1 MKKRTRRQKAI
12 IRRNLFIA
20 FTAIVLA
27 AVIALLSFAIS
38 AVFDIS
44 GKSDGK
50 KSTSKQKAG
59 TTEIETK
66 PEPEPEYYATVLST
80 GDIMVHSPQ
89 LSGAYESQSKSYDF
103 TDFFKAS
110 KSYFEEADLSVANLE
125 VTFGGSDAGAYSG
138 YPMFNCPDTLAD
150 AIKSSGLNFL
160 LTANNHSYDTGFN
173 GLVRTAKVL
182 EEKEIE
188 FIGTRAT
195 KEDPIY
201 TVKDVNGIKIGM
213 ANYTYS
219 TYNSSNGVK
228 ALNGMTM
235 KKEANEL
242 VNTFCYNH
250 LDDFY
255 TNAKT
260 TIEQMKQIG
269 AEFIVFYMH
278 WGNEYQLQPNTYQ
291 KQIAQELS
299 NLGVNIIIGSHPHV
313 IQPLE
318 LIHSE
323 DGENTTVCLYST
335 GNAVSNQRQELMD
348 SCPSGHTEDGVFFY
362 YTLHKKGDEVTLLSV
377 DLIPTWV
384 DKYSGGSGYLYTI
397 YPLENATDGSN
408 KYNLSSN
415 SASRA
420 KRSYNR
426 TKELLQESLTEVQE
440 YLGCEVT
447 FK

>member
-12 IRRNLFIA
+12 IRRNIFVSFCAVL
-20 FTAIVLA
+20 LA
-27 AVIALLSFAIS
+27 AVIALLSYVVVSIVKDDDSNTAPQ
-38 AVFDIS
+38 
-44 GKSDGK
+44 KSESDV
-50 KSTSKQKAG
+50 
-59 TTEIETK
+59 TEALPKED
-66 PEPEPEYYATVLST
+66 PEYFATVLST
-80 GDIMVHSPQ
+80 GDVMVHSPQ
-89 LSGAYESQSKSYDF
+89 LSGAYVSSTKNYDF

-110 KSYFEEADLSVANLE
+110 QPYFEEADLSVANLE
-125 VTFGGSDAGAYSG
+125 VTFGGESAGAYSG

-150 AIKSSGLNFL
+150 AITSSGLNFL

-182 EEKEIE
+182 KEKGIE
-188 FIGTRAT
+188 FIGTRETAD
-195 KEDPIY
+195 DPIF

-219 TYNSSNGVK
+219 TYNSSTGVK
-228 ALNGMTM
+228 ALNGMSM
-235 KKEANEL
+235 KKEANDL

-255 TNAKT
+255 ADAKT
-260 TIEQMKQIG
+260 TIEQMKQNG

-278 WGNEYQLQPNTYQ
+278 WGNEYQLKPNTYQ

-313 IQPLE
+313 IQPIE
-318 LIHSE
+318 LIHSD

-348 SCPSGHTEDGVFFY
+348 SCPSGHTEDGMFFY
-362 YTLHKKGDEVTLLSV
+362 YTLRKKGDEVTLQSV
-377 DLIPTWV
+377 NVIPTWV
-384 DKYSGGSGYLYTI
+384 NKYSGGSGYLYTI
-397 YPLENATDGSN
+397 YPLENATDGSK

-415 SASRA
+415 SANRA
-420 KRSYNR
+420 NRSYNR
-426 TKELLQESLTEVQE
+426 TKALLQEGLTEVQE

>member
-12 IRRNLFIA
+12 IRRRIFVS
-20 FTAIVLA
+20 FCAIVLT
-27 AVIALLSFAIS
+27 AVVAILSYVVAS
-38 AVFDIS
+38 VVKD
-44 GKSDGK
+44 DDK
-50 KSTSKQKAG
+50 KPSSQNPQNSVTQELPK
-59 TTEIETK
+59 ED
-66 PEPEPEYYATVLST
+66 PEYFATVLST
-80 GDIMVHSPQ
+80 GDVMVHSPQ
-89 LSGAYESQSKSYDF
+89 LSGAYVSSSKSYDF
-103 TDFFKAS
+103 SDFFKAS
-110 KSYFEEADLSVANLE
+110 KPYFEEADLSVANLE
-125 VTFGGSDAGAYSG
+125 VTFGGKSAGAYSG
-138 YPMFNCPDTLAD
+138 YPLFNCPDTLAD

-160 LTANNHSYDTGFN
+160 LTANNHSYDTGFK
-173 GLVRTAKVL
+173 GLVRTAQVL
-182 EEKEIE
+182 KEKNIE
-188 FIGTRAT
+188 FIGTR
-195 KEDPIY
+195 EISDDPIFA
-201 TVKDVNGIKIGM
+201 VKDVNGIKIGM

-219 TYNSSNGVK
+219 TYNSSTGVK

-255 TNAKT
+255 ADAEA
-260 TIEQMKQIG
+260 TIEQMKQNG

-278 WGNEYQLQPNTYQ
+278 WGNEYQLKPNTYQ

-313 IQPLE
+313 IQPME

-348 SCPSGHTEDGVFFY
+348 SCPSGHTEDGMFFY
-362 YTLHKKGDEVTLLSV
+362 YTLRKKGDEVTLKSV
-377 DLIPTWV
+377 NVIPTWV
-384 DKYSGGSGYLYTI
+384 NKYSGKGGYIYTI
-397 YPLENATDGSN
+397 YPLEEATDGAK
-408 KYNLSSN
+408 KYGLSSSHSN
-415 SASRA
+415 RA
-420 KRSYNR
+420 KRSFNR
-426 TKELLQESLTEVQE
+426 TKDLLQESLTEIQE

>member
-12 IRRNLFIA
+12 IRRRIFVSFA
-20 FTAIVLA
+20 VIVLA
-27 AVIALLSFAIS
+27 AIITILSYVVTSI
-38 AVFDIS
+38 VNPDDKNPTPEK
-44 GKSDGK
+44 GNN
-50 KSTSKQKAG
+50 STREELPK
-59 TTEIETK
+59 EDPETF
-66 PEPEPEYYATVLST
+66 ATVLST

-89 LSGAYESQSKSYDF
+89 LAGAYVRSEKNYDF
-103 TDFFKAS
+103 TDFFKAA
-110 KSYFEEADLSVANLE
+110 KPYFQNVDLSVGNLE
-125 VTFGGSDAGAYSG
+125 VTFGGKSAGAYSG
-138 YPMFNCPDTLAD
+138 FPMFNCPDTLAD
-150 AIKSSGLNFL
+150 AIKDGGPNFL
-160 LTANNHSYDTGFN
+160 ITANNHSYDTGFK
-173 GLVRTAKVL
+173 GLVRTAQVL
-182 EEKEIE
+182 KEKQIE
-188 FIGTRAT
+188 FIGTRETAD
-195 KEDPIY
+195 DPLF

-219 TYNSSNGVK
+219 TYNSSTGVK
-228 ALNGMTM
+228 ALNGLAM

-255 TNAKT
+255 QDAKT
-260 TIEQMKQIG
+260 TIEQMKQNS

-278 WGNEYQLQPNTYQ
+278 WGNEYQLKPNTYQ
-291 KQIAQELS
+291 KKIAQELS
-299 NLGVNIIIGSHPHV
+299 NLGVNIIVGSHPHV
-313 IQPLE
+313 IQPME

-362 YTLHKKGDEVTLLSV
+362 YTLRKKGDEVTLQSV
-377 DLIPTWV
+377 NVIPTWV
-384 DKYSGGSGYLYTI
+384 NKYSGKSGYIYTI
-397 YPLENATDGSN
+397 YPLEKATDGAK
-408 KYNLSSN
+408 KYGLSSSHSN
-415 SASRA
+415 RA

-426 TKELLQESLTEVQE
+426 TKDLLQESLTEIQE